1 MGKRKLNES
10 DSDDSDEDED
20 DEENE
25 KSVVLNN
32 GDHSDSSKATE
43 GSSDSFSGGRK
54 DGEFLGG
61 VSSES
66 GFEEE
71 KEVVLQQSSE
81 SGGEDA
87 NGMVEV
93 EPEVCEEKT
102 AKCVNLAEADVIDGN
117 VVVQPEML
125 ERNGTK
131 TEDGEEIARQHVS
144 LPVPED
150 GGVGSKLI
158 DEVNCSSNAKSEVH
172 EETIFSKTN
181 VAEPEKPF
189 NFDGFSSPEEME
201 VWLRT

>member
-20 DEENE
+20 NEENE

-43 GSSDSFSGGRK
+43 GSSDSLSGGRK

-189 NFDGFSSPEEME
+189 NFDAFSSPEEME